1 MVGIFAII
9 AIIGQVKFAIVAID
23 FFAILANN
31 RQMKDLREQQRIWLS
46 EKLAARGHG
55 SRGELAKHL
64 NVRNDAITRMTNSE
78 AGKENREISLQ
89 ELMGMASFFGES
101 PPGLVEVLRG
111 ALAKVTGDPKPAE
124 IEEKPPRRQAH
135 QTKFLRTS
143 KRRFFVR
150 DWREFMGVKVESAA
164 KAAGLGPDEYEAYEV
179 YPINFTLGQIAAL
192 ADEFGIRGDQ
202 FWFPPPKGKPAPI
215 TAGSATR
222 KRAAK

>member
-9 AIIGQVKFAIVAID
+9 AIIGQAIFAIVAID
-23 FFAILANN
+23 FFAIFANN
-31 RQMKDLREQQRIWLS
+31 NDMNDLREKQRIWLS

-64 NVRNDAITRMTNSE
+64 NVRNDAITRMTNVE
-78 AGKENREISLQ
+78 AGKEIREISLQ
-89 ELMGMASFFGES
+89 ELMGMAEFFGES
-101 PPGLVEVLRG
+101 PPGLVDMLRTALQRVSDDSG
-111 ALAKVTGDPKPAE
+111 ADAAE
-124 IEEKPPRRQAH
+124 QRPRSAPPR
-135 QTKFLRTS
+135 KFLRTS
-143 KRRFFVR
+143 KHKFYVME
-150 DWREFMGVKVESAA
+150 WRKFMVGDRVDGAA
-164 KAAGLGPDEYEAYEV
+164 RAAGMPTDEYQAFET
-179 YPINFTLGQIAAL
+179 YPINFTLAQIAAL